1 MKEEREIR
9 RQRREG
15 GRDRDRE
22 IEERERREERER
34 ASSKHFC
41 ELLKARAKCNKG
53 IKCSSQ
59 FI

>member
-22 IEERERREERER
+22 IEERERRGEREE
-34 ASSKHFC
+34 S
-41 ELLKARAKCNKG
+41 ELQAFL
-53 IKCSSQ
+53 
-59 FI
+59 